1 MAHTVDVRP
10 VGQREGWHNIRN
22 IGFFLW
28 RLGSYPLRGVTPR
41 ASAAGAHCFHV
52 SPLGAPAPLDGVGD
66 SRQRG
71 GEHAHVAALLGV
83 YRIKRA
89 AKIGQRRAFRRQAM
103 ARQASPSAAGGQA
116 FALFTIGLAAAEV
129 AIGIGIIW
137 LVFWAVMNEGT
148 ERIEDQRG
156 MFRMR
161 DWVGEKRRKEEEAA
175 EYNRRVSKRVDPA
188 PGPAGKPAASS
199 RSQSS

>member
-1 MAHTVDVRP
+1 
-10 VGQREGWHNIRN
+10 
-22 IGFFLW
+22 
-28 RLGSYPLRGVTPR
+28 VT
-41 ASAAGAHCFHV
+41 S
-52 SPLGAPAPLDGVGD
+52 
-66 SRQRG
+66 
-71 GEHAHVAALLGV
+71 
-83 YRIKRA
+83 
-89 AKIGQRRAFRRQAM
+89 
-103 ARQASPSAAGGQA
+103 
-116 FALFTIGLAAAEV
+116 FAVL

-188 PGPAGKPAASS
+188 LGPAGKPAGAEKAAGRAGAGKAGSASGANGPANG
-199 RSQSS
+199 RRKR